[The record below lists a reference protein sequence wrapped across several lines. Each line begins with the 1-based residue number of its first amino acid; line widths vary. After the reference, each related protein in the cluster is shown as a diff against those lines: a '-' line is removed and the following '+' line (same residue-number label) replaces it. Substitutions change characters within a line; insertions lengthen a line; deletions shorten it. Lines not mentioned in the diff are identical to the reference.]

1 MFFLLLFVLLSSP
14 LVLLIF
20 WKSVFQKNPEKNDE
34 SLESTAR
41 RKSEKKKIKIKP
53 ILSPYLLL
61 FTNSLCQSK
70 NYQAHLLNIL
80 VVTMNL
86 EVQVML
92 NLSNCQ
98 EGIHKVSHQIKWHS
112 VASDYFP
119 ALCLVHPIKAVTSQ
133 NDYSPTPS
141 L

>member
-1 MFFLLLFVLLSSP
+1 MLFVLLSSP
-14 LVLLIF
+14 LVVLIF

-41 RKSEKKKIKIKP
+41 RKSEEKKKKIKP

-86 EVQVML
+86 EVQVTL
-92 NLSNCQ
+92 NLNNCQ

-133 NDYSPTPS
+133 NANSPTPS